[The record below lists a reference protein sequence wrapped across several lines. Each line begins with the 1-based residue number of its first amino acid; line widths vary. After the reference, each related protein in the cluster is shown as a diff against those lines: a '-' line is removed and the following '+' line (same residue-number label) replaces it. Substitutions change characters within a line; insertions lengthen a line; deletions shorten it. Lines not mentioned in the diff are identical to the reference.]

1 MTGVMGGWL
10 LPIAESVEILIMQAY
25 EFVTRTSAEGNVTM
39 PDTSHC
45 LPANQLVRVLIL
57 VGDEPPVWHFADAE
71 ENLPEE
77 PYDGI

>member
-1 MTGVMGGWL
+1 
-10 LPIAESVEILIMQAY
+10 MQAY
-25 EFVTRTSAEGNVTM
+25 EFITRTSAEGNVTM

-57 VGDEPPVWHFADAE
+57 VGDTPPEWQVADSEEP
-71 ENLPEE
+71 LPEP